1 MALEKSADKDKEKD
15 KDKDDLNFLD
25 TFVSLGIVPT
35 PEDDPVLD
43 GGTVVQVSDGSTRF
57 YAMPY
62 REGEYMW
69 QLSYPCDEATAVS
82 HRSSVLSTAQSL
94 VGSWTTASQMVSST
108 APGMATGY
116 PVYDRTSL
124 RNFRGGKSDRVT
136 LVGDA
141 AHPMSPFKGQGANQA
156 LLDGL
161 ELARHLSSCLSASSS
176 DLDLAAFEEKMY
188 DRSSP
193 KVFKSRE
200 AATFL
205 HSEVV
210 LREGDVTRGGMNN
223 MVNKT
228 SCK

>member
-1 MALEKSADKDKEKD
+1 M
-15 KDKDDLNFLD
+15 
-25 TFVSLGIVPT
+25 
-35 PEDDPVLD
+35 LD
-43 GGTVVQVSDGSTRF
+43 GGTVVQVSDGRTRF

-69 QLSYPCDEATAVS
+69 QLSYPCDEATAAS

-94 VGSWTTASQMVSST
+94 VGSWSTASQMVSST
-108 APGMATGY
+108 APGMATGF
-116 PVYDRTSL
+116 PVYDRTPV
-124 RNFRGGKSDRVT
+124 RNFRGGKSNRVT

-161 ELARHLSSCLSASSS
+161 ELARHLSSRLSASSPAS
-176 DLDLAAFEEKMY
+176 DLGLADFEEKMY

-193 KVFKSRE
+193 KVLKSRE
-200 AATFL
+200 AAIFL

-223 MVNKT
+223 IVNGTELK
-228 SCK
+228 